1 MDTYRIWGGGFF
13 AARSPPPRGE
23 REWAARANGR
33 SAVGFTFRAVRQYL
47 LRHIGQLL
55 AGGVLIVIANL
66 IALVPAAILN
76 QAIGVLQHNAGIGV
90 LTRDALLLVAVAIAA
105 GLFGFLARYVMNS
118 ASRYIEYEMRTDLFK
133 HFQVLDLEYFQQ
145 RKIGDLVARATNDL
159 SAVRQMLGPGISNLT
174 NAVVAVIVTAIAM
187 WSIDHQLTLYT
198 LTVMPLITVLF
209 IFVGRGIRRRFRKV
223 QDQFGEVS
231 ARAQENF
238 SGIRIVKAYAQEQ
251 HELEAFN
258 RVNAKY
264 VEFSISYARLN
275 SLLWPSMYFISG
287 LAVAILLWRGGV
299 DVLNGR
305 IQLGQLV
312 QFNAYLAA
320 LSWPMIALGW
330 TVNLFQQGSASLS
343 RIEEVRGTA
352 PAIADTT
359 RTQREAIPA
368 RGDVELRDVSLRYG
382 DSEHEA
388 LSGINLRVPAGTS
401 LGIVGPTGAGKS
413 SLVNLLA
420 RVYDVT
426 SGAVLIDGHDVREI
440 PLAALRRA
448 IGYVPQETFLFSV
461 AVRENV
467 GFGVEQLSDARLE
480 RALVVSQLGKDVADF
495 PHGVDTM
502 VGERGVTLSGG
513 QKQRAGIAR
522 AIAKDPLILL
532 LDDALS
538 SVDTNTE
545 ATILRELREFMRG
558 RTSILIAH
566 RISTVKDLDQIIVL
580 DGGRIVERGTHAELL
595 ALGGLYAAMY
605 RRQLL
610 GEELEGDDDTLAIVG
625 DMSAGGVDGA
635 PDAVWRPDAAGKT
648 SSASERRVWGDG
660 PRHEGEE

>member
-1 MDTYRIWGGGFF
+1 MGT
-13 AARSPPPRGE
+13 
-23 REWAARANGR
+23 
-33 SAVGFTFRAVRQYL
+33 TFRAVRQYM
-47 LRHIGQLL
+47 LRHLWLLL

-76 QAIGVLQHNAGIGV
+76 QAIGVLQNHEGAGA
-90 LTRDALLLVAVAIAA
+90 LARDALLLVGVAVLA
-105 GLFGFLARYVMNS
+105 GVFSFFARYAINGV
-118 ASRYIEYEMRTDLFK
+118 SRHIEYEMRSDLFK

-145 RKIGDLVARATNDL
+145 RKLGDLVARATNDL

-174 NAVVAVIVTAIAM
+174 NAVVAVTVTAIVM
-187 WSIDHQLTLYT
+187 WHIDRQLTLYT

-209 IFVGRGIRRRFRKV
+209 IVVGGGIRRRYRKV

-238 SGIRIVKAYAQEQ
+238 SGIRVVKAYAQER

-258 RVNAKY
+258 RINAQY
-264 VEFSISYARLN
+264 VAYSISYARLN
-275 SLLWPSMYFISG
+275 SLLWPSMYFVSG

-299 DVLNGR
+299 DVLSGR

-352 PAIADTT
+352 PAIADGALTDPEAVPT
-359 RTQREAIPA
+359 R
-368 RGDVELRDVSLRYG
+368 GVVELRDVSLRYG
-382 DSEHEA
+382 EGEGEHEHEA
-388 LSGINLRVPAGTS
+388 LHGINLRVPAGTS

-420 RVYDVT
+420 RVYDV
-426 SGAVLIDGHDVREI
+426 SGGAVLIDGRDVREI
-440 PLAALRRA
+440 PLAALRRT

-467 GFGVEQLSDARLE
+467 GFGVEHTLSDEKLE
-480 RALVVSQLGKDVADF
+480 RALQVSQLGKDLADF
-495 PHGVDTM
+495 PHGADTM

-522 AIAKDPLILL
+522 AVAKDPLILV

-545 ATILRELREFMRG
+545 ATILRELRAFMRG

-566 RISTVKDLDQIIVL
+566 RISTVKDLDQIVVL
-580 DGGRIVERGTHAELL
+580 DEGRIVERGAHAELL

-610 GEELEGDDDTLAIVG
+610 GEELEGGDDESLDLGDDTSGL
-625 DMSAGGVDGA
+625 DGA
-635 PDAVWRPDAAGKT
+635 GT
-648 SSASERRVWGDG
+648 GDG
-660 PRHEGEE
+660 RRDGPLGSVGGNGNGADVGMSDSREPRDERDQARVGRDRDRDGDRGAKREG